1 MSRPDHVAGDLAH
14 LIHPLTDHSQLPEAG
29 PLVVV
34 RGEGCELIAED
45 GRRLIDGFAGLWTVN
60 LGHGREDLVDAAAD
74 QMRRLPYAATFGG
87 VSSPPAIELAERI
100 VGLAPPGLSGVFFV
114 SGGSEANETAIKLAR
129 RHWVARGRPQKSKV
143 LVHDRSYHG
152 LSGVTTTATR
162 LDPYHGE
169 FGADAPGIVEIPAP
183 YTYRCPAGVPC
194 EPASCPVCQGAVLEE
209 RIEALGAEGIAA
221 VMVEPVFG
229 SGGVIVPPRGYLRR
243 LREICDRHEL
253 LLIVDEV
260 ITGFGRT
267 GAWFACEHEAVSPD
281 LLTFAK
287 GVSGGYVPLG
297 GVIVGDELW
306 DELRD
311 PGRRPGVLMH
321 GFTHSGHPV
330 ACAVGLASI
339 EAIEREELLARVEQA
354 SGTLAKLVA
363 PLRDHPEV
371 GEVRQAGLMV
381 GIELVADKES
391 RARWPV
397 EAARGR
403 RAALEARERGLLT
416 RGLLDDIL
424 CLTPPFTISDEMLAR
439 SVEILAESIEASG
452 EVAAGPQTPGTD
464 RRPD

>member
-1 MSRPDHVAGDLAH
+1 MSRPDYVAGDLAH
-14 LIHPLTDHSQLPEAG
+14 LIHPLTDHSQLSETG
-29 PLVVV
+29 PLVIV
-34 RGEGCELIAED
+34 RGEGCELIAHD
-45 GRRLIDGFAGLWTVN
+45 GQRLIDGFAGLWAVN
-60 LGHGREDLVDAAAD
+60 LGHGRQDLIDAATA
-74 QMRRLPYAATFGG
+74 QLQRLPYVATFGG
-87 VSSPPAIELAERI
+87 VSSPPPIELAERI
-100 VGLAPPGLSGVFFV
+100 VGLAPPGLSGVFLV

-129 RHWVARGRPQKSKV
+129 RHWVRRGRPQKSNV

-169 FGADAPGIVEIPAP
+169 FGVEAPDIVEIPAP

-194 EPASCPVCQGAVLEE
+194 EPSSCPVCQGTELE
-209 RIEALGAEGIAA
+209 RKIEELGAERVAA

-243 LREICDRHEL
+243 LREICDRHEV

-267 GAWFACEHEAVSPD
+267 GAWFACEHEGISPD
-281 LLTFAK
+281 LITFAK
-287 GVSGGYVPLG
+287 GVSSGYIPLG

-330 ACAVGLASI
+330 ACAVGLATI
-339 EAIEREELLARVEQA
+339 DAIEREDLLAQVDAA
-354 SGTLAKLVA
+354 SETLAKLVA
-363 PLRDHPEV
+363 PLRDHPAV

-381 GIELVADKES
+381 GIELVRDKET
-391 RARWPV
+391 RERWPA
-397 EAARGR
+397 EIAHGR
-403 RAALEARERGLLT
+403 RVAAEARTRGLLI

-424 CLTPPFTISDEMLAR
+424 CLTPPFTISEEMMAQA
-439 SVEILAESIEASG
+439 VEILADAVERTSG
-452 EVAAGPQTPGTD
+452 ESD
-464 RRPD
+464 